1 MMDAPS
7 GAIVMTQ
14 WCPRGY
20 LTRTHWQSEAVGF
33 VIIIPTHQRCSKVRD
48 PLGLGNV
55 GLQYFPRH
63 DLEQEKRVNVS
74 SMVNHGNGDANV
86 ATCFQTHLARH
97 LWARAL
103 ATGCCL
109 LFAAISVGNLRSAH
123 GFIPDLLPDQVQDE
137 PEKPAQLDPEM
148 QRRVRLWT
156 RQLNA
161 DELSERDQAEREM
174 LAEGTL
180 LLDYLPPETAGQS
193 AELRERLTRIRVTL
207 ETRAAEEVAK
217 PIAVTLKGEYGL
229 PELVENIRQQTN
241 NVTQVAPAEPKR
253 LAIDWE
259 NVPYWVAL
267 DEIMDRAQMSFDS
280 DQSPGVTLVPAVDR
294 APRKTYASYHGAFRV
309 SPTRLQHS
317 RDLTSSQATQSQ
329 FSLQLEW
336 EPKLRVIRLELPLD
350 GVEIVH
356 PTDATIKQTV
366 GNSGEKIGFG
376 VTNEKSGAKAHFAW
390 PNLDAWDAEVVDVRG
405 KFQLLVAGREETF
418 RFENLKVALQNK
430 QLIEK
435 SGIKVQLEEVN
446 YDEHLMLI
454 KIGIQF
460 SDAKQSLESHFGWIF
475 QNPIEIRD
483 REGQVHSYLTI
494 ESGGA
499 REQGLALV
507 YIFDRFDDLEGL
519 DLVYRSP
526 GILIET
532 EVPFEMKGIPLR

>member
-1 MMDAPS
+1 MD
-7 GAIVMTQ
+7 IWMTVNKQ
-14 WCPRGY
+14 NGSCKIALRCG
-20 LTRTHWQSEAVGF
+20 TH
-33 VIIIPTHQRCSKVRD
+33 
-48 PLGLGNV
+48 
-55 GLQYFPRH
+55 
-63 DLEQEKRVNVS
+63 
-74 SMVNHGNGDANV
+74 
-86 ATCFQTHLARH
+86 
-97 LWARAL
+97 
-103 ATGCCL
+103 ATGCPWTLWITFGCCL
-109 LFAAISVGNLRSAH
+109 VFAAVTCWNSPHVVGCV
-123 GFIPDLLPDQVQDE
+123 QEQDE
-137 PEKPAQLDPEM
+137 AEKPAPLDPEM

-161 DELSERDQAEREM
+161 DELSQREQAERDM
-174 LAEGTL
+174 LAQGTK
-180 LLDYLPPETAGQS
+180 LLDYLPPEAPGQS
-193 AELRERLTRIRVTL
+193 AELRERLARIRVTL

-217 PIAVTLKGEYGL
+217 PIALTLKGEFAL
-229 PELVENIRQQTN
+229 SELVENIRQQTN
-241 NVTQVAPAEPKR
+241 NVTEVIADDQKR
-253 LAIDWE
+253 LVVDWE

-267 DEIMDRAQMSFDS
+267 DEIMDRTQMSFDS
-280 DQSPGVTLVPAVDR
+280 DQGNGVTLFPAVDR

-309 SPTRLQHS
+309 SPTRLQHA
-317 RDLTSSQATQSQ
+317 RDLTSSQPTQSQ

-350 GVEIVH
+350 GVEISH
-356 PTDATIKQTV
+356 PTDPAVKQIV

-376 VTNEKSGAKAHFAW
+376 VTNEKSGSKAHFAW
-390 PNLDAWDAEVVDVRG
+390 PNLEAWDVETADVRG

-435 SGIKVQLEEVN
+435 SGIKVQLEEVS

-454 KIGIQF
+454 KLGVQF

-475 QNPIEIRD
+475 QNQIEIRD
-483 REGQVHSYLTI
+483 REGRSHSYLTI

-507 YIFDRFDDLEGL
+507 YIFDRLDDLEGFE
-519 DLVYRSP
+519 LVYRSP